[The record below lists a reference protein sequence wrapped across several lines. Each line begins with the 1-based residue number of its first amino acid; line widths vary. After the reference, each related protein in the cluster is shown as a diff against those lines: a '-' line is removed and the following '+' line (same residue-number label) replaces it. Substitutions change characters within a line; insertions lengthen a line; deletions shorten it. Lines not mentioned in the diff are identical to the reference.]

1 MRTRCCAR
9 RGLAQVLLIFAYMS
23 QDKDPNQG
31 EGDRISARR
40 YDNHVREFVAEG
52 KVPDAANEARLFV
65 ERDPDDAAKAEETAK
80 RGPKTSR
87 RFASVDQ
94 IVAKGHSVIERV
106 RPVVESAVGNLRKR
120 FGRK

>member
-1 MRTRCCAR
+1 
-9 RGLAQVLLIFAYMS
+9 MS

-40 YDNHVREFVAEG
+40 YDRHVREFIGEG

-65 ERDPDDAAKAEETAK
+65 ERDPEDAAKAEAAAK
-80 RGPKTSR
+80 RGPSAG

-94 IVAKGHSVIERV
+94 IVAKGHSVFDRV
-106 RPVVESAVGNLRKR
+106 RPLARRAVGNLRAR
-120 FGRK
+120 FGK